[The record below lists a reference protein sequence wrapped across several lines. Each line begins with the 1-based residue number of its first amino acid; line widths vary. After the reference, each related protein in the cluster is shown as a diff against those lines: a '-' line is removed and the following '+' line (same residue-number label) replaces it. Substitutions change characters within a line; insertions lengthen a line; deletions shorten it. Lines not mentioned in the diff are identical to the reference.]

1 MMTAIW
7 IAVGCIVGIG
17 FAAWICYELKHAVT
31 LDDEVWQK
39 EWEECNAARGVQQV
53 DEG

>member
-7 IAVGCIVGIG
+7 IAVGCVVGIG

-31 LDDEVWQK
+31 LVDEVWQK
-39 EWEECNAARGVQQV
+39 EWEECNAAMGVQQAN
-53 DEG
+53 EG